1 MYYIFPV
8 AVAYAEQASSP
19 GASGIASILPLLILF
34 AIFYFLLIRPQRNKM
49 KEHKEMIGK
58 LSQGDNVITNGG
70 IHGRITSVGEETV
83 TMEVADNVK
92 VKVSKEAVTSRQP
105 RQ

>member
-1 MYYIFPV
+1 VFYIFPV
-8 AVAYAEQASSP
+8 AVAYAEQAPSP

-49 KEHKEMIGK
+49 KEHKEMLGK

-70 IHGRITSVGEETV
+70 IHGRITSIGEETV
-83 TMEVADNVK
+83 SIEVANNVK
-92 VKVSKEAVTSRQP
+92 IKVSKEAVSSRKP